1 MNFSFIT
8 DVAAYSS
15 DEILVMCYNLAL
27 LYFLWDVAKYI
38 LGFIR
43 QKLKVGGLEK

>member
-8 DVAAYSS
+8 DITQYTS

-27 LYFLWDVAKYI
+27 LYFMWDVVKYI
-38 LGFIR
+38 VGFIR
-43 QKLKVGGLEK
+43 QKVRGKK